1 LKLCENLK
9 RSSLVSITVR
19 PHSGATS
26 RRLLGGSVIFGA
38 AIAVA
43 ACGASAGTSAS
54 GSGSS
59 PSAAGSAGGAA
70 AAASASAGAGGA
82 SSSTATVAAKNV
94 PGVGTVLVNSKGQTL
109 YMLTSEKGGKITCT
123 ASNGCTQA
131 WPEVD
136 LTGGAT
142 KATAGTGVQSAL
154 LSTVKGAN
162 GTEVTYNGWP
172 LYTFAGDSGAVGVAK
187 GQGLTSFG
195 GTWYVLNAA
204 GNPVTAKA
212 AKAGSSPSSSSS
224 SGSGGSGGYGY

>member
-1 LKLCENLK
+1 
-9 RSSLVSITVR
+9 VSITVR

-54 GSGSS
+54 GSSSS
-59 PSAAGSAGGAA
+59 PSAAGAA
-70 AAASASAGAGGA
+70 AAASASPGAAGA

-123 ASNGCTQA
+123 ASNGCTEA

-136 LTGGAT
+136 LSGGAT
-142 KATAGTGVQSAL
+142 KATAGAGVQSAL
-154 LSTVKGAN
+154 LSTVKGAS

-172 LYTFAGDSGAVGVAK
+172 LYTFAGDSGATGVAK